1 MTQFLFWLL
10 LLANGVMLA
19 LMSDGGQESVHLKR
33 QFQPERISLIPVQ
46 PIAKSAVEP
55 VLACLD
61 VGSFSRQAASVFKTR
76 LAPLHIP
83 AIAEQPVEAKAASK
97 AESHMVYLPPKNAA
111 AGASQRVT
119 QLHNLGFADTYVLQE
134 PPSRRWSISL
144 GLFKNKASAQA
155 LLEQLRRAGVSE
167 ARIESVSTA
176 VARIRVELRGLDAGM
191 QKDVAAI
198 AADFPGVEMRAC
210 Q

>member
-1 MTQFLFWLL
+1 MTKILFWLL
-10 LLANGVMLA
+10 LLANGVMLV
-19 LMSDGGQESVHLKR
+19 LMADGGHESTYLKR
-33 QFQPERISLIPVQ
+33 QFHPERISLITAQ
-46 PIAKSAVEP
+46 SAEKSVAEP
-55 VLACLD
+55 VLACFD
-61 VGSFSRQAASVFKTR
+61 VGSFSRQAANVFKTR
-76 LAPLHIP
+76 LAPLKIP
-83 AIAEQPVEAKAASK
+83 AIAEKPEVAADAK
-97 AESHMVYLPPKNAA
+97 AESHMVYLPPKNGA

-155 LLEQLRRAGVSE
+155 LLDQVRRAGVSE

-176 VARIRVELRGLDAGM
+176 VARISVELRGLDASM
-191 QKDVAAI
+191 QKDAAAI
-198 AADFPGVEMRAC
+198 VADFPGVEMRAC